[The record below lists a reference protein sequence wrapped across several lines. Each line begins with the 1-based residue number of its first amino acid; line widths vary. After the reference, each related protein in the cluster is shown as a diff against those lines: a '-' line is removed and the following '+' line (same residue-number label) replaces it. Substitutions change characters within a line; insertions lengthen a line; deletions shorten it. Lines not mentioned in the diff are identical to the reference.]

1 MHQFAQPVKAAFKDA
16 EMGLISPLFYLSFL
30 FHASLGIQRGH
41 GSECP
46 LPWTQIEPSHIEMI
60 EYHCLKCWLLWIRAR
75 WFSQCLTDTKPG
87 ASVTETNILSFMGG
101 YDVISHTPHEHHHS
115 DRIFGQRPK
124 CDFSSFLS
132 FFLTEASIWMKSE
145 DCYRATHSR
154 RDWKIIVNKDW
165 SKLKHIVLLSRSC
178 KTFPKQRSCETE
190 YIFWSCV

>member
-1 MHQFAQPVKAAFKDA
+1 MTPKLECFKTRNGGQGG
-16 EMGLISPLFYLSFL
+16 EIYLYLSFL

-132 FFLTEASIWMKSE
+132 FFLDRGFHMDEIWRLLPSYTLE
-145 DCYRATHSR
+145 ER
-154 RDWKIIVNKDW
+154 
-165 SKLKHIVLLSRSC
+165 LKNHC
-178 KTFPKQRSCETE
+178 KQGLIQIETYSFAE
-190 YIFWSCV
+190 S